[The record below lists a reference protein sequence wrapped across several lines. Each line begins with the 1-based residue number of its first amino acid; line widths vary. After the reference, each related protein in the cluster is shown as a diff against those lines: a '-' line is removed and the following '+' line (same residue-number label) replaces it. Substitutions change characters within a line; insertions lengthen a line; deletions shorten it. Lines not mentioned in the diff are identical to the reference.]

1 MTYLSYMCSVFMYW
15 SFSCNYNVDVRFSFN
30 NSNNNKNYCPN
41 IKAFVTKFSFAKRGR
56 HTQHTQHSFFL
67 RTASTTA
74 IICRCTDVL
83 TLTQGQK
90 YIYTHA
96 CTHTHSYEHTHT
108 DLQLTPLDLLRTNA
122 YIVRQDAISQTSRV
136 LSIKSRWVR
145 THIQPSQIHIII
157 YLFTVKFKVKKKFIL
172 FSIILRI
179 ETFFAA
185 AV

>member
-56 HTQHTQHSFFL
+56 HIQHTQHSFFL

-74 IICRCTDVL
+74 IICRCTDIL

-90 YIYTHA
+90 YIYTHKHTYTLIRA
-96 CTHTHSYEHTHT
+96 HTRIDNSLHETYYEQTHMYYCRTLYLK
-108 DLQLTPLDLLRTNA
+108 LQ
-122 YIVRQDAISQTSRV
+122 
-136 LSIKSRWVR
+136 
-145 THIQPSQIHIII
+145 
-157 YLFTVKFKVKKKFIL
+157 
-172 FSIILRI
+172 
-179 ETFFAA
+179 EC
-185 AV
+185 